1 MGGICFKPPI
11 VKLVTVRAFSRIKPV
26 IGGTISILLVLEIA
40 RTESNV
46 FDTCGAV
53 HSC

>member
-1 MGGICFKPPI
+1 M
-11 VKLVTVRAFSRIKPV
+11 VELVTVCALGRVEPV

-46 FDTCGAV
+46 FDACCAV
-53 HSC
+53 HP